1 MHTLQAVLGFER
13 VLTVR
18 CALSSSLALLYS
30 ALPPCFALSAARD
43 APRSIARRSE
53 RGFPLPFLRLAPSS
67 RLSAHCVAPFPT
79 PPWPSSDA
87 PPIPETSTG
96 PGLSPHP
103 RIEGTS
109 QHEMGVSTK
118 LPELDRLVTKILPYN
133 PYDPYWEV
141 YKDWYTSPLVKRPW
155 SCDWSQWCGVD
166 WFAHNTIEA
175 FYNTGF
181 NIPGKIEP
189 LAFFEAGAG
198 ATWFFT
204 ANLMYYFYHDE
215 RDVVLRFERAFSS
228 HDEFFVWEHRE
239 WNKRHCTWTSE
250 IRRCAPRVPLTTRL
264 PLPPWLGP

>member
-1 MHTLQAVLGFER
+1 MVIMFTHLCNPSLKLLLSPRRQLGLGF
-13 VLTVR
+13 
-18 CALSSSLALLYS
+18 
-30 ALPPCFALSAARD
+30 
-43 APRSIARRSE
+43 PRI
-53 RGFPLPFLRLAPSS
+53 
-67 RLSAHCVAPFPT
+67 
-79 PPWPSSDA
+79 
-87 PPIPETSTG
+87 
-96 PGLSPHP
+96 PGLKAPLSTRWYGKRPWH
-103 RIEGTS
+103 RNS
-109 QHEMGVSTK
+109 ARQGVSTK
-118 LPELDRLVTKILPYN
+118 LRELDRPVTKILPYN

-264 PLPPWLGP
+264 PLPSWLRP